1 MFDSLKSDIMYNV
14 TFIYHRINHHSAH
27 SGYDVLAKYV
37 NGETIKP
44 SFASRIAKKV
54 TWRVKRKI
62 IDCSHMQW
70 YSFALFE
77 DELDALIK
85 MSISRNTIFHYLYG
99 EDAYRYLGL
108 FPRRDNKLVISY
120 HQPPEKFDVVVTNKS
135 HLDKADGIIA
145 LSQNQYDYFKTI
157 TSHPA
162 IFIIPHGVDTDF
174 FRPSHDQKVHSTSVI
189 RYLFVGN
196 WLRDFETAS
205 MVMYKMKNEPEIEF
219 TVVTPKAN
227 FKFFDSC
234 PNVKLL
240 CNIPENRLLS
250 LYLSSD
256 VLFLPVTDCTAN
268 NSVLEGMACGLP
280 IITTDVGG
288 IRDYVDE
295 SFAVLISQGE
305 TDSFCDALKDLAR
318 DDSRRAEMGKQ
329 ARIRAI
335 TCFDWNVVA
344 NRMKQAYSQLFSS

>member
-1 MFDSLKSDIMYNV
+1 MYNV
-14 TFIYHRINHHSAH
+14 TLIYHRINHHSAH

-44 SFASRIAKKV
+44 SFASKLIKKV
-54 TWRVKRKI
+54 PWRVKQKI

-70 YSFALFE
+70 YSFARFE
-77 DELDALIK
+77 DEVDALIK

-157 TSHPA
+157 TSRPD
-162 IFIIPHGVDTDF
+162 IFMIPHGVDTDF
-174 FRPSHDQKVHSTSVI
+174 FRPSQDQKVHNASII
-189 RYLFVGN
+189 RCLFVGN

-205 MVMYKMKNEPEIEF
+205 MVMQKMKNEPEIKF
-219 TVVTPKAN
+219 TIVTPIAN
-227 FKFFDSC
+227 FKFFDSW
-234 PNVKLL
+234 PNVELL
-240 CNIPENRLLS
+240 CDISEDRLS
-250 LYLSSD
+250 ALYLSSD

-280 IITTDVGG
+280 IITTEVGG

-295 SFAVLISQGE
+295 SFAVLISPGE
-305 TDSFCDALKDLAR
+305 TDSFCDAIKELAANESKR
-318 DDSRRAEMGKQ
+318 KHMGKK
-329 ARIRAI
+329 ARKKAV
-335 TCFDWNVVA
+335 TCFAWNVIG
-344 NRMKQAYSQLFSS
+344 NRTMQAYSELLST